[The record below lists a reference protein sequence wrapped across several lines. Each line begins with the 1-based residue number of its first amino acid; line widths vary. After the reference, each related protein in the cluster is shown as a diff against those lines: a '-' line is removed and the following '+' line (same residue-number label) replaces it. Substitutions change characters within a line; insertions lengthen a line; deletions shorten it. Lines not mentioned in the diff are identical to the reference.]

1 MESSMNPIVALLTD
15 FGTVDPFVGVMKGVI
30 LARCPS
36 ANVVDLTHAVLP
48 QRISEAGFWL
58 ERTAPYFA
66 EGTIFVAVVDPGV
79 GTARSALA
87 ARAGQRIFVG
97 PDNGVLAPA
106 LRRHEDAVVHAIDFS
121 VLTRMGLPEPSHT
134 FHGRDVFAPI
144 AAELASGRLSV
155 EQVGE
160 RRTSWEP
167 GGFAAPAITSE
178 GVTGEVVTV
187 DEFGNLMTN
196 IDEQALASFGDVST
210 DELRV
215 QVRSRVL
222 TIGRTYAD
230 AVEGA
235 HLAVIG
241 AFGVVEIARRNGDA
255 SKTLGIGRGER
266 VTVRRA

>member
-1 MESSMNPIVALLTD
+1 MNPIVALLTD
-15 FGTVDPFVGVMKGVI
+15 FGIVDPFVGVMKGVI
-30 LARCPS
+30 LARCPG
-36 ANVVDLTHAVLP
+36 AHVVDLTHAVLP
-48 QRISEAGFWL
+48 QRIAEGGFWL

-79 GTARSALA
+79 GTARGALV
-87 ARAGQRIFVG
+87 ARAGTRIFIG

-106 LRRHEDAVVHAIDFS
+106 LRRHEDAVVHAVDFS
-121 VLTRMGLPEPSHT
+121 VLARIGLPRPSNT

-144 AAELASGRLSV
+144 AAELAAGRLTLA
-155 EQVGE
+155 EVGE

-167 GGFAAPAITSE
+167 GGFAEPAVTSD

-187 DEFGNLMTN
+187 DQFGNLMTN
-196 IDEQALASFGDVST
+196 IDERALASFGDVSNE
-210 DELRV
+210 ELRV

-222 TIGRTYAD
+222 PIGRTYAD

>member
-1 MESSMNPIVALLTD
+1 MNPIVALLTD

-36 ANVVDLTHAVLP
+36 TNVVDLTHAVLP
-48 QRISEAGFWL
+48 QRIAEGGFWL

-66 EGTIFVAVVDPGV
+66 EGTIFVVVVDPGV
-79 GTARSALA
+79 GTARGALV
-87 ARAGQRIFVG
+87 ARAGQRVFVG

-106 LRRHEDAVVHAIDFS
+106 LRRHEDAVVHAVDLA
-121 VLTRMGLPEPSHT
+121 VLAKLGLPPPSHT

-144 AAELASGRLSV
+144 AAELAAGRLSV

-167 GGFAAPAITSE
+167 GGFAAPKVTSE
-178 GVTGEVVTV
+178 SVTGEVVTV
-187 DEFGNLMTN
+187 DQFGNLMTN
-196 IDEQALASFGDVST
+196 IDERALASFGDT
-210 DELRV
+210 PREELCV

-222 TIGRTYAD
+222 PLGRTYAD
-230 AVEGA
+230 AVDGA
-235 HLAVIG
+235 HLAVVG

-255 SKTLGIGRGER
+255 SKTLGLGRGEP
-266 VTVRRA
+266 VSVRRR